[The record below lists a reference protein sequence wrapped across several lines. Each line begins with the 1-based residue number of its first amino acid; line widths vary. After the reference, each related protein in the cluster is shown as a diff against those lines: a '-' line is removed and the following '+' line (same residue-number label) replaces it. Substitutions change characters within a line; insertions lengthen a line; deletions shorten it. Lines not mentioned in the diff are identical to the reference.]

1 MVDCEYLDNGKQSRI
16 GKLYAGE
23 AGERLINV
31 AISRARHK
39 LVVVCDP
46 SYIRNIPGN
55 TVVSIYNDKS
65 TTSFIAYTKP
75 RFDKIHNGRAITF
88 VGKHMVCA
96 QSANLYCRVTAEV
109 LLGKF
114 TISQELLF

>member
-31 AISRARHK
+31 AINRARHK

-55 TVVSIYNDKS
+55 T
-65 TTSFIAYTKP
+65 
-75 RFDKIHNGRAITF
+75 ITEKTYRVF
-88 VGKHMVCA
+88 E
-96 QSANLYCRVTAEV
+96 NLSRY
-109 LLGKF
+109 K
-114 TISQELLF
+114 